1 MKKRVLLSMILSAC
15 SKTQT
20 DDKGTETGSQSQQ
33 QILVEIAEDS
43 DDQYSKWAEAKEKH
57 RLEMEYAYDGRP
69 QYQEALRNGYADP
82 QTPKLTYQDV
92 KDIIADVAKER
103 KYDGVASHT
112 VSDEQDAYIETEI
125 VNRIRAIQHY
135 ADLQMDGYNSHSCF
149 IFWPDANT
157 VEERRTSIEVTEYCY
172 GGLGILY
179 TVYDDNGE
187 IVSEEEMYN
196 SLGWSIITNDTAE
209 ANNIENMNILND
221 EDYFCYTPSQNRT
234 YSITPAV
241 TGSGTLGCYI
251 YNNVGTLLGSG
262 DSNNGC
268 SIALT
273 GGSQYYIRLKCTNNV
288 EYVKY
293 TLQIS

>member
-1 MKKRVLLSMILSAC
+1 MKKRVLLCMMLLSLAITLTAC
-15 SKTQT
+15 SGKTQT

-209 ANNIENMNILND
+209 ANNIENMN
-221 EDYFCYTPSQNRT
+221 S
-234 YSITPAV
+234 
-241 TGSGTLGCYI
+241 
-251 YNNVGTLLGSG
+251 
-262 DSNNGC
+262 
-268 SIALT
+268 
-273 GGSQYYIRLKCTNNV
+273 
-288 EYVKY
+288 
-293 TLQIS
+293 

>member
-1 MKKRVLLSMILSAC
+1 MKKRVLLCMMMISFAMILSAC

-179 TVYDDNGE
+179 TVYDDNGG

-209 ANNIENMNILND
+209 ANNIENMNKI
-221 EDYFCYTPSQNRT
+221 
-234 YSITPAV
+234 
-241 TGSGTLGCYI
+241 
-251 YNNVGTLLGSG
+251 
-262 DSNNGC
+262 
-268 SIALT
+268 
-273 GGSQYYIRLKCTNNV
+273 
-288 EYVKY
+288 
-293 TLQIS
+293 